1 MCQRLS
7 RDQPQPGSLF
17 QRPREAE
24 KRDPGNEVGT
34 SSPPRKIQNG
44 GQSKHFL
51 HVEYLHKIMQTVLE
65 LKVSM
70 MEIEIF
76 CKLKQNESGG
86 VRRTH
91 KMGCFGAKC
100 QV

>member
-1 MCQRLS
+1 MTSFYARS
-7 RDQPQPGSLF
+7 RQAQSS
-17 QRPREAE
+17 REFVTE
-24 KRDPGNEVGT
+24 TGT